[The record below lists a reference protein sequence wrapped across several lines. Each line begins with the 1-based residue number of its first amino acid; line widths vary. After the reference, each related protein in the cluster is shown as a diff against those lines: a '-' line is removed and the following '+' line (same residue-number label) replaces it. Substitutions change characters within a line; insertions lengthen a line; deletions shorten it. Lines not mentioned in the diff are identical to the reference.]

1 MNLGPAE
8 TNPLANGTERANP
21 GCFPC
26 CMERSERRELISTW
40 PAEWRVSS

>member
-8 TNPLANGTERANP
+8 TNPLASCTERVNP
-21 GCFPC
+21 GCC
-26 CMERSERRELISTW
+26 CCCVERSERREWISTW